1 MVISFGDNG
10 LASYGKRMEIDLVD
24 GEDDLTNG
32 MCVNM
37 YGLKGESTAHY
48 ESTALLARHPRLTT
62 SAMNAINSLTDS
74 LPNELSGNL
83 GNICSL
89 IQNLSRVTDA
99 PGRRLNTRTRPLSLF
114 LSILWNTRLEHAAAK
129 TKPRLPLLTKQ

>member
-1 MVISFGDNG
+1 MMINLSPISPHLTPPLRHDFLKQMYRYMVISFGDNG

-24 GEDDLTNG
+24 GEDGLTNG

-37 YGLKGESTAHY
+37 YGLKGELTLPRSRAA
-48 ESTALLARHPRLTT
+48 ALLAHRPTRHPRLTT

-74 LPNELSGNL
+74 LPNELSGHL

-89 IQNLSRVTDA
+89 ITHLSRA
-99 PGRRLNTRTRPLSLF
+99 RRQ
-114 LSILWNTRLEHAAAK
+114 
-129 TKPRLPLLTKQ
+129 PRM

>member
-37 YGLKGESTAHY
+37 YGLKGESTA
-48 ESTALLARHPRLTT
+48 RLRVNRPPCPT
-62 SAMNAINSLTDS
+62 SEVDDVGDECHSY
-74 LPNELSGNL
+74 
-83 GNICSL
+83 
-89 IQNLSRVTDA
+89 
-99 PGRRLNTRTRPLSLF
+99 
-114 LSILWNTRLEHAAAK
+114 
-129 TKPRLPLLTKQ
+129 RLPPE